1 MPPVFSAFKY
11 KEFKTETTLLA
22 AVKTIRFNLVP
33 TAPFQLGLTAWV
45 LRRAAANRIDC
56 WNGKTYRR
64 AMTLDSQTVLV
75 SVEQVAPPGRPELE
89 VTLFCENPSPG
100 TCLEAESALVRLLG
114 LNIDLGG
121 FYSAAEADRE
131 LGPLVERFRGV
142 KPTRF
147 LTLFESIANAI
158 VFQQLS
164 LNSAMSVLN
173 RLAETYGVPFDC
185 GENPCPVFPEARSL
199 ARLQAEQTK
208 SVGVSANKA
217 RALVEGARII
227 DEQNLSVGDFET
239 MDNESAVAELV
250 KFRGIGRW
258 SADYVLL
265 RGLGRLDV
273 FPRGD
278 VGARASL
285 NRWLRPGDKLSDSEL
300 EDKMSKWRGYAGL
313 VYFHLLLRRLEEK
326 GFIP

>member
-1 MPPVFSAFKY
+1 M
-11 KEFKTETTLLA
+11 T
-22 AVKTIRFNLVP
+22 AVKTIQFNLVP

-45 LRRAAANRIDC
+45 LRRTAANRIDY

-64 AMTLDSQTVLV
+64 VMTLDSQTVLV
-75 SVEQVAPPGRPELE
+75 SVEQMTPPAQPELE
-89 VTLFCENPSPG
+89 VTLACENPSHK
-100 TCLEAESALVRLLG
+100 TVLEAESALVRILG

-121 FYSAAEADRE
+121 FYSMAVADGD
-131 LGPLVERFRGV
+131 LGPLVERFKGV

-147 LTLFESIANAI
+147 PTLFESIANAI

-164 LNSAMSVLN
+164 LNSAMSILN
-173 RLAETYGVPFDC
+173 RLAESYGVPFDC
-185 GENPCPVFPEARSL
+185 SENTCPVFPEASSL
-199 ARLQAEQTK
+199 ARLQAEQAKTA
-208 SVGVSANKA
+208 GVSANKA
-217 RALVEGARII
+217 RALVEGARTII
-227 DEQNLSVGDFET
+227 ERNLSIDDFEK
-239 MDNESAVAELV
+239 MDNESAFAELV

-278 VGARASL
+278 IGARAGL
-285 NRWLRPGDKLSDSEL
+285 DRWLRPGDKLSDSEL
-300 EDKMSKWRGYAGL
+300 EDKMSRWRGYAGL

-326 GFIP
+326 GFIA

>member
-1 MPPVFSAFKY
+1 
-11 KEFKTETTLLA
+11 
-22 AVKTIRFNLVP
+22 
-33 TAPFQLGLTAWV
+33 
-45 LRRAAANRIDC
+45 
-56 WNGKTYRR
+56 
-64 AMTLDSQTVLV
+64 MTLDSQTVLV
-75 SVEQVAPPGRPELE
+75 SVEQMTPPAQPELE
-89 VTLFCENPSPG
+89 VTLVCENPSPR
-100 TCLEAESALVRLLG
+100 TLLEAKSALVRILG

-121 FYSAAEADRE
+121 FYSVAEADGD

-164 LNSAMSVLN
+164 LNSAVSTLN
-173 RLAETYGVPFDC
+173 RLAETHGVPFDY
-185 GENPCPVFPEARSL
+185 GENACPVFPEARSL
-199 ARLQAEQTK
+199 ARLQAEQAK
-208 SVGVSANKA
+208 AVGLSANKA
-217 RALVEGARII
+217 RALVEGARTII
-227 DEQNLSVGDFET
+227 ERNLSTEDFEKL
-239 MDNESAVAELV
+239 DNESAFAELV

-278 VGARASL
+278 IGARAGL
-285 NRWLRPGDKLSDSEL
+285 NRWLRPGDKISDSEL
-300 EDKMSKWRGYAGL
+300 EDKMSRWRGYAGL

-326 GFIP
+326 GFIA

>member
-1 MPPVFSAFKY
+1 
-11 KEFKTETTLLA
+11 
-22 AVKTIRFNLVP
+22 
-33 TAPFQLGLTAWV
+33 
-45 LRRAAANRIDC
+45 
-56 WNGKTYRR
+56 
-64 AMTLDSQTVLV
+64 MT
-75 SVEQVAPPGRPELE
+75 PPGRPELE
-89 VTLFCENPSPG
+89 VTLVCENPSPR

-121 FYSAAEADRE
+121 FYSAAEADGD
-131 LGPLVERFRGV
+131 LGPLVERFRGA

-164 LNSAMSVLN
+164 LNSAMSILN

-185 GENPCPVFPEARSL
+185 DENVCPVFPEARLL
-199 ARLQAEQTK
+199 ARLQAEQAKTI
-208 SVGVSANKA
+208 GVSTNKA

-227 DEQNLSVGDFET
+227 NEQNLSIDVFQT
-239 MDNESAVAELV
+239 MDNELAVAKLV

-278 VGARASL
+278 VGARACL
-285 NRWLRPGDKLSDSEL
+285 DRWLKPGDRLSDSEL

-313 VYFHLLLRRLEEK
+313 VYFHLLLRGLEEK